1 MRLEIDDLTKKI
13 KDQQV
18 LDRLNLKV
26 DAAELLHIVGA
37 NGSGKSTLFKLVVN
51 IMAPDSGRIIVDAET
66 HIGGLIENPSFMED
80 ETAKQ
85 NMKFLATINRHYDET
100 KIRALFE
107 RFGLDYDNK
116 KRIRGYSLG
125 MRQKVGIIQA
135 IMENQNLILLDEP
148 TRGLDQK
155 ALETFKTLIHEL
167 VGEKETIIIASHDN
181 LSDLSFDRILRLDK
195 GKLAPL

>member
-26 DAAELLHIVGA
+26 DAAELLHTVGA

-66 HIGGLIENPSFMED
+66 HIGTLIENPSFMED

-85 NMKFLATINRHYDET
+85 NMKFLATINRRYDET

-167 VGEKETIIIASHDN
+167 VGEKERIIIASHDN

>member
-85 NMKFLATINRHYDET
+85 NMKFLATINRRYDET

-167 VGEKETIIIASHDN
+167 VGEKKTIIIASHDN

>member
-85 NMKFLATINRHYDET
+85 NMKFLATINRRYDET

-116 KRIRGYSLG
+116 KRMRGYSLG

-167 VGEKETIIIASHDN
+167 VGEKKTIIIASHDN